1 MGEASLLTHLV
12 FIVLIAIFIV
22 VLLARLKI
30 PSLVGFLIAGTLIG
44 PYGLAVI
51 QKTSDINAIAEIGV
65 ILLLFSIGLEFP
77 LSEFKK
83 YRLLAVVGGTLQMG
97 LTILLTVFFTAFLDW
112 NLYRSVF
119 LGGILSLSSTSI
131 VMKLLSEKGLT
142 TTTSGRISIVL
153 LVFQDIAIIP
163 MLLLLP
169 IFGGETYSIQ
179 NIFQAITKIT
189 AFLALIYFIN
199 RYLLNFFFKEIVSS
213 RNRELF
219 VLSIVLLCFGVALL
233 SHQFGI
239 SLALG
244 AFIAGVMVASSE
256 YSYQMSAHILSFRS
270 FFESIFFISIGLL
283 LDPLIVQTKMIPI
296 LIILLCI
303 FLGKSLICTLVYIL
317 FRYPLSMAVT
327 AGIMLSQIGEFS
339 FILASQG
346 RALNVIDENLFQIT
360 VSSAIISLGLTP
372 LLFKI
377 SKPFGE
383 WIGGLRFLSFIN
395 KLHLPITTEPPP
407 EPDGHVVLIGYGT
420 IGQGIGKI
428 LKKHKISSFVLDAHL
443 FNINQA
449 KDDGFYTLLG
459 DSTTPYLLEKAS
471 IQKANCVVI
480 TISDPVASE
489 HTIKNIR
496 DISESVSIIVR
507 AGFQEEVK
515 RFKEAGKKNVSVT
528 YAELEIVIDML
539 RYTLKSVGK
548 SREDI
553 VADIESLVLDMG
565 SF

>member
-1 MGEASLLTHLV
+1 MGEISLLTHLV
-12 FIVLIAIFIV
+12 VIVLIAIFIV
-22 VLLARLKI
+22 VLLGRLRI
-30 PSLVGFLIAGTLIG
+30 PPLVGFLTAGTLIG
-44 PYGLAVI
+44 PYGFALI
-51 QKTSDINAIAEIGV
+51 QNTADIQIIAHIGV

-77 LSEFKK
+77 LNEFKK
-83 YRLLAVVGGTLQMG
+83 YRLLAVLGGTLQIA
-97 LTILLTVFFTAFLDW
+97 LTILVTVLITKFFGW
-112 NLYRSVF
+112 SLYRSIF

-142 TTTSGRISIVL
+142 ATTSGRISIVL

-163 MLLLLP
+163 MLLILP
-169 IFGGETYSIQ
+169 VFGGETYDIQ
-179 NIFQAITKIT
+179 EIFQATTKII

-199 RYLLNFFFKEIVSS
+199 RYLLNFFFKEIVNT

-219 VLSIVLLCFGVALL
+219 VLSVVLLCFGVALL
-233 SHQFGI
+233 SQQFGI

-283 LDPLIVQTKMIPI
+283 LDPLIVQEKMIPI
-296 LIILLCI
+296 LIILACI
-303 FLGKSLICTLVYIL
+303 FLGKSLICTAVYVL

-339 FILASQG
+339 FILASEG
-346 RALNVIDENLFQIT
+346 KALRVIDENLFQIT
-360 VSSAIISLGLTP
+360 VSAAIISLGLTP

-377 SKPFGE
+377 SQPFGQ
-383 WIGGLRFLSFIN
+383 WIGGLRFLSFVN
-395 KLHLPITTEPPP
+395 KLHLPTTTEPPP

-420 IGQGIGKI
+420 IGQSIGKI

-443 FNINQA
+443 FNTNQA

-459 DSTTPYLLEKAS
+459 DSTTPYLLEKARL
-471 IQKANCVVI
+471 QKANCVVI

-496 DISESVSIIVR
+496 DISGHVPIIVR
-507 AGFQEEVK
+507 ANFQEEVK
-515 RFKEAGKKNVSVT
+515 RFKEAGGKNINIT
-528 YAELEIVIDML
+528 YAELEIIIDML

-548 SREDI
+548 SKEEI
-553 VADIESLVLDMG
+553 VSEIESLLLEAP
-565 SF
+565 

>member
-1 MGEASLLTHLV
+1 M
-12 FIVLIAIFIV
+12 
-22 VLLARLKI
+22 
-30 PSLVGFLIAGTLIG
+30 AGTLLG
-44 PYGLAVI
+44 PYGLAII
-51 QKTSDINAIAEIGV
+51 QKTSDINAIAQIGV

-83 YRLLAVVGGTLQMG
+83 YRLLAVVGGTLQIG
-97 LTILLTVFFTAFLDW
+97 LTILLTVLFTAFLNW
-112 NLYRSVF
+112 NLYRSIF

-142 TTTSGRISIVL
+142 TTTPGRISIVL

-169 IFGGETYSIQ
+169 IFGGETYDVQ
-179 NIFQAITKIT
+179 NIFGAVTKII

-199 RYLLNFFFKEIVSS
+199 RYLLDFFFKEIVNT

-219 VLSIVLLCFGVALL
+219 VLSVVLLCFGVALL
-233 SHQFGI
+233 SQQFGI

-283 LDPLIVQTKMIPI
+283 LDPLIVQEKMLPI

-303 FLGKSLICTLVYIL
+303 FFGKFLICTLVYVL
-317 FRYPLSMAVT
+317 FRYPLSMAIT

-346 RALNVIDENLFQIT
+346 RDLKVIDENLFQIT
-360 VSSAIISLGLTP
+360 VSAAIISLAFTP
-372 LLFKI
+372 LLFRI
-377 SKPFGE
+377 SQPFGQ
-383 WIGGLRFLSFIN
+383 WIGALRFLSFIN
-395 KLHLPITTEPPP
+395 KLHLPATSTPPA
-407 EPDGHVVLIGYGT
+407 EPDGNVVLIGYGT
-420 IGQGIGKI
+420 VGQSIGKI
-428 LKKHKISSFVLDAHL
+428 LKKHEISSFVLDAHL

-449 KDDGFYTLLG
+449 KSDGFYALLG

-480 TISDPVASE
+480 TISDSVAAE

-496 DISESVSIIVR
+496 DISDSVTIIVR
-507 AGFQEEVK
+507 ASFQDQVK
-515 RFKEAGKKNVSVT
+515 RFKEAGKKNINIT
-528 YAELEIVIDML
+528 YAELEIIIDML
-539 RYTLKSVGK
+539 RFTLKSLGK
-548 SREDI
+548 NKEEI
-553 VADIESLVLDMG
+553 VSEIESLLLDMG
-565 SF
+565 SI